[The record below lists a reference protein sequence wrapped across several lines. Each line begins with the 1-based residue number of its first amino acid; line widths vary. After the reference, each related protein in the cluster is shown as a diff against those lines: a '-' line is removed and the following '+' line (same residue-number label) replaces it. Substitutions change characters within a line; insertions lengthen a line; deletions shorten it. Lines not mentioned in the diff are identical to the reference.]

1 MFLQDL
7 VTDSDVAIDQGTQN
21 RHCAMND
28 DRRQDQ
34 VNQEVCGKG
43 QFMAKRRIIAV
54 ALIKMDV
61 QIKTTL
67 TLWINR
73 KT

>member
-7 VTDSDVAIDQGTQN
+7 KTDSDVAIDQGTQN

-34 VNQEVCGKG
+34 VNQEVCGRG

-54 ALIKMDV
+54 ALIKWMYKLK
-61 QIKTTL
+61 QL
-67 TLWINR
+67 
-73 KT
+73 